1 MSPTITISALKCVKP
16 RGREIDVDNLEV
28 IDSNKMQDILVEHH
42 ASQHID
48 YVRQCLR
55 QNKAP
60 VGLFLSA
67 GCGVSVEVDSKPLVP
82 DIAGMTAQVRAKL
95 ETDKD
100 LTKPLKALIGTFD
113 EAMPNIEEL
122 LSRTRALTAVADAGP
137 VHGLRIEQLEKL
149 ETAISEAISDLID
162 VTLPSGSTPHRSLAA
177 WASAGLRAEPV
188 EIFTTNY
195 DLLFEQALELVGV
208 PYFDGF
214 VGANRPFFDAA
225 ALDRDKLPPRWL
237 RLWKLH
243 GSINWR
249 RDEKGSVYRT
259 FVTETESPTLIHPSH
274 LKYDESRKMP
284 YLAMI
289 DQFRGFLRK
298 RRATLVICGFSF
310 GDEHLEDVLLQE
322 LEGNPTAAAFA
333 LMYGELGDHRRA
345 VTLAEKRPNLSV
357 YARDGAVVGTQRA
370 PWAADAEGKETQVDL
385 GDFQAL
391 GALLADMSGRAPEFP
406 DDDS

>member
-1 MSPTITISALKCVKP
+1 M
-16 RGREIDVDNLEV
+16 
-28 IDSNKMQDILVEHH
+28 VEHY
-42 ASQHID
+42 SDQHID
-48 YVRQCLR
+48 YLR
-55 QNKAP
+55 QALRQDKAP

-67 GCGVSVEVDSKPLVP
+67 GCGVSVESDGGPLVP
-82 DIAGMTAQVRAKL
+82 DIAGMTAQVRSVL
-95 ETDKD
+95 EGKKELKGPLEA
-100 LTKPLKALIGTFD
+100 LTGTFA
-113 EAMPNIEEL
+113 ETNPNIEKL
-122 LSRTRALTAVADAGP
+122 LSRTRALAAVADAGP
-137 VHGLRIEQLEKL
+137 VHGLNLKQLEDL
-149 ETAISEAISDLID
+149 ETAISESISSLID
-162 VTLPSGSTPHRSLAA
+162 VTLPVGITPHRSLAA
-177 WASAGLRAEPV
+177 WASTGLRSEPV
-188 EIFTTNY
+188 ELFTTNY
-195 DLLFEQALELVGV
+195 DLLFEQALERVRV

-214 VGANRPFFDAA
+214 VGAHRPFFDAA

-259 FVTETESPTLIHPSH
+259 FVTENESPTLIHPSH

-322 LEGNPTAAAFA
+322 LEGNPSAAAIG
-333 LMYGELGDHRRA
+333 LMHGKLGDHQRA
-345 VTLAEKRPNLSV
+345 VTLAEQRPNLTI
-357 YARDGAVVGTQRA
+357 YARDGAVVGTQKGLWA
-370 PWAADAEGKETQVDL
+370 PDAEGKATEVDL

-391 GALLADMSGRAPEFP
+391 GNLLAEMSGRAPESAG
-406 DDDS
+406 DDS

>member
-1 MSPTITISALKCVKP
+1 MQPTELSQMI
-16 RGREIDVDNLEV
+16 
-28 IDSNKMQDILVEHH
+28 MVEHQSH
-42 ASQHID
+42 QHID
-48 YVRQCLR
+48 YVHQCLR

-67 GCGVSVEVDSKPLVP
+67 GCGVSIKIDGKPLVP
-82 DIAGMTAQVRAKL
+82 DIAGMTEQVRARL
-95 ETDKD
+95 ETDEERSAS
-100 LTKPLKALIGTFD
+100 LKALVGTFKD
-113 EAMPNIEEL
+113 PNPNVEEL
-122 LSRTRALTAVADAGP
+122 LSRTRALAAVADAGP
-137 VHGLRIEQLEKL
+137 VHGLEQKQLEDL

-162 VTLPSGSTPHRSLAA
+162 VSLPDGGTPHRSLAA
-177 WASAGLRAEPV
+177 WASAGLRSEPV
-188 EIFTTNY
+188 ELFTTNY
-195 DLLFEQALELVGV
+195 DLLFEQALEIVGV

-249 RDEKGSVYRT
+249 RDKKGSVYRT

-310 GDEHLEDVLLQE
+310 GDEHLEDVLMQE

-333 LMYGELGDHRRA
+333 LMYGNLEDHGRA
-345 VTLAEKRPNLSV
+345 VALAEQRPNLSV
-357 YARDGAVVGTQRA
+357 FARDGAVVGTQKGSWA
-370 PWAADAEGKETQVDL
+370 PDAEGETTEVNL

-391 GALLADMSGRAPEFP
+391 GALLAEMSGRSSEPS
-406 DDDS
+406 DDDA

>member
-1 MSPTITISALKCVKP
+1 MA
-16 RGREIDVDNLEV
+16 
-28 IDSNKMQDILVEHH
+28 MVEHQSH
-42 ASQHID
+42 QHID
-48 YVRQCLR
+48 YVHQCLR
-55 QNKAP
+55 QSKAP

-67 GCGVSVEVDSKPLVP
+67 GCGVSIKVDGKPLVP
-82 DIAGMTAQVRAKL
+82 DIAGMTDQVRASL
-95 ETDKD
+95 ETDKKRKES
-100 LTKPLKALIGTFD
+100 LRALAATFNG
-113 EAMPNIEEL
+113 APPNIEEL
-122 LSRTRALTAVADAGP
+122 LSRTRALAAVADVGP
-137 VHGLRIEQLEKL
+137 VHSLTREQLDDL
-149 ETAISEAISDLID
+149 ETAISKAISGLIN
-162 VTLPSGSTPHRSLAA
+162 VTLPGGSTPHRSLAA
-177 WASAGLRAEPV
+177 WASAGLRTEPV
-188 EIFTTNY
+188 ELFTTNY
-195 DLLFEQALELVGV
+195 DLLFEQALEIVGV

-225 ALDRDKLPPRWL
+225 ALDRDKLPSRWL

-249 RDEKGSVYRT
+249 RDSKGSVYRT

-298 RRATLVICGFSF
+298 RRAALVICGFSF

-333 LMYGELGDHRRA
+333 LMYGKLEDHGRA
-345 VTLAEKRPNLSV
+345 VALAEQRPNLSV
-357 YARDGAVVGTQRA
+357 YARDGAVVGTQKG
-370 PWAADAEGKETQVDL
+370 PWAPDAEEKTTEVDL

-391 GALLADMSGRAPEFP
+391 GALLAEMSGRGTDPS
-406 DDDS
+406 DDDA